1 MEISFEYRALDLL
14 ADYQPEFAPF
24 PGIWKK
30 TIEPSSEPRVHA
42 SFTKLVYALI
52 SEALVDLGKGMDE
65 NEFDMKLGHIT
76 ERDNVAIKTMRDL
89 GVNSVLASCVITYF
103 AGRRNLIE
111 DERAW
116 QRFVLILDDQISLD
130 AC

>member
-1 MEISFEYRALDLL
+1 VEISFEYRALDLL
-14 ADYQPEFAPF
+14 ADYQPEFAYF

-30 TIEPSSEPRVHA
+30 TIEPSSEPRVQA

-65 NEFDMKLGHIT
+65 DEFDMKLGDVT
-76 ERDNVAIKTMRDL
+76 ERDGAAIKTMRDL
-89 GVNSVLASCVITYF
+89 GVNSILASCIITYV
-103 AGRRNLIE
+103 AGRRNLID

-116 QRFVLILDDQISLD
+116 QRFVQVLEDQISIQ

>member
-1 MEISFEYRALDLL
+1 MEIDFEYRALDLL
-14 ADYQPEFAPF
+14 ADYEPEFTYF

-30 TIEPSSEPRVHA
+30 TIQPCHEPRVQI
-42 SFTKLVYALI
+42 SFNTLVYSLI

-65 NEFDMKLGHIT
+65 DEFDTKLGHVT
-76 ERDNVAIKTMRDL
+76 ERDNVAIKMMRDL
-89 GVNSVLASCVITYF
+89 GVNSTLASCVITYF
-103 AGRRNLIE
+103 AGRRNLID

-116 QRFVLILDDQISLD
+116 RRFVQILEDQISIQ

>member
-14 ADYQPEFAPF
+14 ADYEPEFAPF

-42 SFTKLVYALI
+42 SFTKLVYALM

-65 NEFDMKLGHIT
+65 DEFDMKLGDVT
-76 ERDNVAIKTMRDL
+76 ERDGAAIKTMHDL
-89 GVNSVLASCVITYF
+89 GVNSILASCIITYF
-103 AGRRNLIE
+103 AGRRNLLD

-116 QRFVLILDDQISLD
+116 QRFVQVLEDQISIQ